1 VSEGCKACGKPLDR
15 AAKQVKYCS
24 KACSA
29 KGRKMTSWR
38 KTATKVCW
46 VCSHEFRPLPDI
58 RWGAWLRKDICD
70 RFCGAAASQGRLVVV
85 ADPLAQT
92 TPHQRLKWL
101 RLSSSS
107 CGKKTP
113 WSLEMMGE
121 FCTLS
126 ARTIWN
132 IECGGDAKG
141 EWIPAAAKRLG
152 VPASLFTVPVERFAR
167 VVTEAGLTAKLSVPK
182 EERRA
187 A

>member
-1 VSEGCKACGKPLDR
+1 MSAGCNVCGKPLNR
-15 AAKQVKYCS
+15 AARQFKYCS
-24 KACSA
+24 LACSA

-38 KTATKVCW
+38 KTATKVCP
-46 VCSHEFRPLPDI
+46 VCWQVFRPSQDI
-58 RWGAWLRKDICD
+58 RWSAWLRKEICD
-70 RFCGAAASQGRLVVV
+70 RFCGAAAFQGRLVVV

-126 ARTIWN
+126 ATTLWK
-132 IECGGDAKG
+132 IECGGGAKG
-141 EWIPAAAKRLG
+141 EWIPAAAERLG
-152 VPASLFTVPVERFAR
+152 VPATLFTVPVERFAR

-182 EERRA
+182 EERMA